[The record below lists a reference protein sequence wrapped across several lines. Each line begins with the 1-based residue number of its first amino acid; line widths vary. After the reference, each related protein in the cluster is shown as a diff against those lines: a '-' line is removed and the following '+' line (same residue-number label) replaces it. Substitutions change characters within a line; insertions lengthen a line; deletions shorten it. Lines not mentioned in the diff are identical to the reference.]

1 MDKHGQAHGETL
13 FVGRIGLG
21 VLFGISRSCCF
32 WDGARWFDLSFRS
45 CILYF
50 HNKAHESRCTLPEL
64 SLFPALLS
72 RIGVVLFVRLCRNS
86 WPRVLIAFQLPSFE
100 FQQ

>member
-1 MDKHGQAHGETL
+1 MGKRFSLE
-13 FVGRIGLG
+13 GLVWEFCSG
-21 VLFGISRSCCF
+21 FRARVFFFL
-32 WDGARWFDLSFRS
+32 WDGARWFDLSFGS
-45 CILYF
+45 CILCF

-86 WPRVLIAFQLPSFE
+86 WLRVPIAFQLPGFE